1 MKDRTLKQ
9 VLIFWSFVALMGIL
23 SIFSLGCKSKK
34 PLVEKSTTIID
45 NSELS
50 KVKDELRIS
59 KAINDSLNLY
69 LGNIRT
75 SKPECDS
82 VCQEA
87 VDRHMAGINSRKKS
101 GGNEAG
107 FYYNKYRKILTAY
120 SKLEETVSQKRDSIH
135 IKYEFLKLD
144 ILKPVLVEK
153 ELTWEQK
160 ISIWAGR
167 LFLAGIFIYLI
178 FRARKLIPV

>member
-1 MKDRTLKQ
+1 MKNRTSAQ
-9 VLIFWSFVALMGIL
+9 VLIFWSFVALMGII
-23 SIFSLGCKSKK
+23 SFFSLGCKSKK
-34 PLVEKSTTIID
+34 PLLETSTTIID
-45 NSELS
+45 NSELT

-87 VDRHMAGINSRKKS
+87 VDRHMAGINSRKQS

-107 FYYNKYRKILTAY
+107 FYYDKYRKILTAY
-120 SKLEETVSQKRDSIH
+120 SKLEETVSQRRDSII
-135 IKYEFLKLD
+135 IKDKLVYKDRKVEIPVPSEFSK
-144 ILKPVLVEK
+144 
-153 ELTWEQK
+153 EQK
-160 ISIWAGR
+160 FNLWTGR
-167 LFLAGIFIYLI
+167 LFWAGIIIYLL
-178 FRARKLIPV
+178 FRARKLIPA